1 MKSCKKNILALTCL
15 LIAIVMAS
23 ETCMAANSKKEPEV
37 TDVTEVFGKSFNEAS
52 KLLGMEK
59 RFYSEGTGE
68 KGKSLSASGEED
80 ASYISNVS
88 LPEYEDTP
96 NVFSVYILDKD
107 YNVSGVTI
115 GTPKEDVDRLL
126 ISAGWEDDKV
136 DSNSFYHYPSTEW
149 TVTILYEDDL
159 VDYMMI
165 QVDS

>member
-1 MKSCKKNILALTCL
+1 MKSCKKKILALTCL

-59 RFYSEGTGE
+59 RFYREGAGE

-115 GTPKEDVDRLL
+115 GTKKEDVDRLL
-126 ISAGWEDDKV
+126 ISAGWEDDMV
-136 DSNSFYHYPSTEW
+136 DSNSFYHYHSTEW
-149 TVTILYEDDL
+149 TVTILYEDDM